1 MTRFGVITTS
11 LPCSQYDSMAVK
23 PADYQR
29 VELARDLI
37 AIRDNARV
45 REKKTMFGS
54 NQWLMEGGA

>member
-1 MTRFGVITTS
+1 MI
-11 LPCSQYDSMAVK
+11 CSQYDSMAIK

>member
-1 MTRFGVITTS
+1 
-11 LPCSQYDSMAVK
+11 LPCSQYDSMAIK

-37 AIRDNARV
+37 AITDNARV